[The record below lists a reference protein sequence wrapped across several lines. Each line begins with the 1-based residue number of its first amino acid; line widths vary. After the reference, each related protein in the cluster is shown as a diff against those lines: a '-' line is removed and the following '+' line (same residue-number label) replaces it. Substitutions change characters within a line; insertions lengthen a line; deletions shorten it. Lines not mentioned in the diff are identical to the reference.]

1 MFPPFPKSYSS
12 TLIGFY
18 RFAMYNISDPPYF
31 LFIAGFLASLT
42 SGAAFEA
49 VLKQSVQNW
58 AKSRSTRSLATLQ
71 GIQLLLP
78 FLGIAGGMCIFLSS
92 GMAIFG
98 FPAQLAY
105 VISIPLTA
113 FIGLLVWSQLGKI
126 LVELERGGSKALD
139 LDSLF

>member
-1 MFPPFPKSYSS
+1 MFPLFPKSYAS
-12 TLIGFY
+12 TLMSFY
-18 RFAMYNISDPPYF
+18 RFDMYSIPDPPYF
-31 LFIAGFLASLT
+31 LFIAGFLASLA

-58 AKSRSTRSLATLQ
+58 SKSRSTRSLATLQ
-71 GIQLLLP
+71 GTQLLLP
-78 FLGIAGGMCIFLSS
+78 FLGIAGGVCIFLSS

-98 FPAQLAY
+98 FPSQLAY

-139 LDSLF
+139 LDSFF